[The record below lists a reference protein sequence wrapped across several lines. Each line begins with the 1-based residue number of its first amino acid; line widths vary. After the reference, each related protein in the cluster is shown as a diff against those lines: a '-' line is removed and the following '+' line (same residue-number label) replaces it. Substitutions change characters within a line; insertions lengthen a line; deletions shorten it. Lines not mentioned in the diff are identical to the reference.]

1 MCVSVGLSAL
11 SLMFKL
17 FSSERRLLWMRRSE
31 ILNSLA
37 SAAGDLCFSQASKNS
52 LSVIL
57 TFMVGFPVEEPT

>member
-17 FSSERRLLWMRRSE
+17 FSSERRLLWIRRSD
-31 ILNSLA
+31 ILNSFA

-52 LSVIL
+52 LSDTLEV
-57 TFMVGFPVEEPT
+57 MVGFPVEEPT